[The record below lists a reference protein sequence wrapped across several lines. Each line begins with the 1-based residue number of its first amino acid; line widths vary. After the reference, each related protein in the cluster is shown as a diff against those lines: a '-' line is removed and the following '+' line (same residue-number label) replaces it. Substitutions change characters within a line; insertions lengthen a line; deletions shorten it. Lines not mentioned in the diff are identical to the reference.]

1 MQNVEEKLHCQRPLE
16 WKQMNLIH
24 QVRYIHIKLSKP
36 FGCFEFHTMFMYIGI
51 YINDTLSKGSC

>member
-1 MQNVEEKLHCQRPLE
+1 MKIVQNIEEKLHCQRPLK

-51 YINDTLSKGSC
+51 YI